1 MNSLLKEFE
10 SRNSQVLAVSLDS
23 VHTNKQYAES
33 MGGLDYPILSDW
45 NPHGKWAREF
55 GVWLEEPGCASRSTL
70 ILDAQGVIRDIHTNP
85 IGEDR
90 DFKTTL
96 TRLDEINKAV
106 RA

>member
-1 MNSLLKEFE
+1 MNSLVKEFE
-10 SRNSQVLAVSLDS
+10 SRNSQVLAVSADS

-45 NPHGKWAREF
+45 NPHGKWTREF
-55 GVWLEEPGCASRSTL
+55 GIFLEDTGCPSRSTV
-70 ILDAQGVIRDIHTNP
+70 IIDAQGVIRDLHTNP

-90 DFKTTL
+90 DFKSTL
-96 TRLDEINKAV
+96 TRLDEINQAV